1 MMRQTLGYRLLYLY
15 VRWVF
20 TACYS
25 RRFVVEGRERVPTD
39 RPVLLVTTHQNN
51 LPDALAVLFASA
63 RNPVFVARADF
74 FRPPLVARIFRFL
87 RMLPMY
93 RADHGRAAIR
103 SKLPATMRQLEAHLE
118 AGGACAIMA
127 EGGSVPVREVRRLK
141 KGWAR
146 LVLDV
151 LPTAPDLAVVPVA
164 IEYSDWQDWGPD
176 IRVRFGEPIAFAP
189 VEYEE
194 EVPRQLN
201 AMNEQMHAALAAMV
215 EDDEAIAAWH
225 RAGTTS
231 RRGRDGLW
239 RILGAPVLLL
249 IGLAVLPVI
258 LFARYRAKADP
269 RPDFKST
276 IEVVVMTVATPIW
289 ALVLGLASTW
299 AFGGLAFVLGA
310 LAVPVLLWMA
320 ARTTIAW
327 TVR

>member
-1 MMRQTLGYRLLYLY
+1 MMRQSLGYRLLYLY
-15 VRWVF
+15 VRWMF
-20 TACYS
+20 TSCYC
-25 RRFVVEGRERVPTD
+25 RRFEVEGRALVPTD
-39 RPVLLVTTHQNN
+39 RPVLFVSTHQNN
-51 LPDALAVLFASA
+51 LPDALALLFASA
-63 RNPVFVARADF
+63 RRPAFVARADF
-74 FRPPLVARIFRFL
+74 FRPPLVARFFRFL

-103 SKLPATMRQLEAHLE
+103 SKLPATMRPLEAHLE

-164 IEYSDWQDWGPD
+164 IEYSSWRDWGPD
-176 IRVRFGEPIAFAP
+176 IRVRFGEPISFER
-189 VEYEE
+189 VHED

-201 AMNEQMHAALAAMV
+201 RMNERMHDALATLV
-215 EDDEAIAAWH
+215 SDDAAIAAWH
-225 RAGTTS
+225 RTGTVE

-239 RILGAPVLLL
+239 RVLGAPVLGAL
-249 IGLAVLPVI
+249 GLVFLPVI
-258 LFARYRAKADP
+258 LFARHRARVDP

-276 IEVVVMTVATPIW
+276 IEVVVMTAGVPVW
-289 ALVLGLASTW
+289 ALSLGLLVAW
-299 AFGGLAFVLGA
+299 AFGGLAVAVGA
-310 LAVPVLLWMA
+310 LALPVLLWVA
-320 ARTTIAW
+320 ARAFIAW

>member
-1 MMRQTLGYRLLYLY
+1 MRQSLGYRLLYLY

-20 TACYS
+20 TACYC
-25 RRFVVEGRERVPTD
+25 RRFEVEGRQLVPTD
-39 RPVLLVTTHQNN
+39 RPVLFVSTHQNN
-51 LPDALAVLFASA
+51 LPDALALLFASA
-63 RNPVFVARADF
+63 RRPAFVARADF

-118 AGGACAIMA
+118 DGGACAIMA

-146 LVLDV
+146 LVLDT
-151 LPTAPDLAVVPVA
+151 LPGVPDLAVVPVA

-176 IRVRFGEPIAFAP
+176 IRVRFGEPIAFEP
-189 VEYEE
+189 VEDEG

-201 AMNEQMHAALAAMV
+201 RMNERMHDALAQMV
-215 EDDEAIAAWH
+215 DGDEAIAAWH
-225 RAGTTS
+225 DEIGTK
-231 RRGRDGLW
+231 RLWRDRLW
-239 RILGAPVLLL
+239 RIVGAPVLVV
-249 IGLAVLPVI
+249 IGLAFLPVV
-258 LFARYRAKADP
+258 LFARYRARVDP

-276 IEVVVMTVATPIW
+276 IEVVVMTAATPIW
-289 ALVLGLASTW
+289 ALLLGLASAW
-299 AFGGLAFVLGA
+299 LFGGVAFALGA
-310 LAVPVLLWMA
+310 LALPILLWMA
-320 ARTTIAW
+320 ARSFIAW